1 MKIYDHH
8 NQPIILGLSGKA
20 GSGKTSVA
28 ESIIPKGSMELVKYG
43 VLWDHIFYALP
54 LYEMASIRRNIIGIN
69 EESRKLHA
77 LHEVLYEVY
86 GGSSIGNMP
95 HYDILV
101 KKVKEIYNLP
111 IDLEGTKPRGFL
123 QQAGDICREFDSNC
137 FSTWGIIKANKLYR
151 QFIRRSED
159 SDKYSDTLTPMCII
173 VSDVRYK
180 NEALSILKQPNGFVI
195 SFDADKDTLDDR
207 LIKRDGQ
214 LMSSNHSGHS
224 SEQDCDEVRALASA
238 IIDTNNMNLQQ
249 QVEATLECLGI
260 GSFTN
265 A

>member
-1 MKIYDHH
+1 MNIYNYL

-28 ESIIPKGSMELVKYG
+28 ESIIPKGSMELIKYG
-43 VLWDHIFYALP
+43 ILWDHIFYALP
-54 LYEMASIRRNIIGIN
+54 LYEMASIRRNIVGIN

-77 LHEVLYEVY
+77 LHEVLYDVY
-86 GGSSIGNMP
+86 GGNSIGNMP

-123 QQAGDICREFDSNC
+123 QQAGDICREFDDNC
-137 FSTWGIIKANKLYR
+137 FSTWGIIKANELYR
-151 QFIRRSED
+151 QFIKRSED
-159 SDKYSDTLTPMCII
+159 VDKYSDTLTPMCVII
-173 VSDVRYK
+173 SDVRYK

-195 SFDADKDTLDDR
+195 SFHADRDTLDDR

-224 SEQDCDEVRALASA
+224 SEQDFDEVKALASA
-238 IIDTNNMNLQQ
+238 IIDTNNMDLKQ
-249 QVEATLECLGI
+249 QVEATIECLRTGF
-260 GSFTN
+260 GAN